1 MSELTWKWHDAIGG
15 CIDQVGHP
23 DYSLR
28 QLTEGAPKQPRLGRG
43 RRIRMRRGIGG
54 LRQIICKLDR
64 IVGYELAMI

>member
-1 MSELTWKWHDAIGG
+1 
-15 CIDQVGHP
+15 VGHP